1 MPSRIKR
8 SEYIRFMKSWTEE
21 YTIKNVVSSVV
32 RGFHLSGRWCSHL
45 CILRGNSLYDSDVR
59 TDGKIPNA

>member
-21 YTIKNVVSSVV
+21 HTIKNVVSSVV
-32 RGFHLSGRWCSHL
+32 RGFHLPGRWCNPL
-45 CILRGNSLYDSDVR
+45 CILLGNSLYDSDVR
-59 TDGKIPNA
+59 TCSKMPNA